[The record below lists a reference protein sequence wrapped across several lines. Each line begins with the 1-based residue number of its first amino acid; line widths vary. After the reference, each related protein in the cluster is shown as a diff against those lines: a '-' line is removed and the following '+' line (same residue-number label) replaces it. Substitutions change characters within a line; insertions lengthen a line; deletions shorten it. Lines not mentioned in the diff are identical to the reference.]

1 MTPTTEFA
9 DERET
14 VLHAQRG
21 DRAAFSQLVDAY
33 DRRLLYFVRRVMG
46 EHDAEFD
53 VLQTVW
59 LTVHR
64 KLRGLKSASAFR
76 VWLYRITHDTAVT
89 ELCKKTRRALFVEEL
104 AINVNQADEGD
115 AQSKFDNAELVH
127 VGLQRLSV
135 DHRRI
140 LTLRFLEDMN
150 VKEIAEVLRCNE
162 GTVKSRL
169 HHARRALRRVIEEVQ
184 DV

>member
-1 MTPTTEFA
+1 MTSATELA

-14 VLHAQRG
+14 VLRAQRG
-21 DRAAFSQLVDAY
+21 DRAAFSQLVNAY
-33 DRRLLYFVRRVMG
+33 DRRLLYFVRRIVG
-46 EHDAEFD
+46 EYETAFD

-64 KLRGLKSASAFR
+64 KLRGLKSAHAFR
-76 VWLYRITHDTAVT
+76 VWLYRITHDAAVT
-89 ELCKKTRRALFVEEL
+89 ELRKQTRRALVIEEL
-104 AINVNQADEGD
+104 ALEADQADEGD
-115 AQSKFDNAELVH
+115 AGSEFDNAELVH

-150 VKEIAEVLRCNE
+150 VQEIAEVLRCNE

-169 HHARRALRRVIEEVQ
+169 YHARCALRRALEEVH